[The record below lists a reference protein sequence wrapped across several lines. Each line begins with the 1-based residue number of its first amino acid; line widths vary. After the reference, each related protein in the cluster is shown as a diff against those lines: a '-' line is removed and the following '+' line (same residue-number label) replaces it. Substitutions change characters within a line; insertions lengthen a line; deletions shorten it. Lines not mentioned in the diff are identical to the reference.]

1 MEATYFYEKL
11 VGFQRTIRRYI
22 PEDTTLPNHRCENLK
37 SYKSNYL
44 LIMRYLPTGVSSF
57 FEVMTAK
64 KFMIGGGSVY
74 HEASSPDS
82 GYDMEM
88 SLLGLK
94 METEDQENLDE
105 DDDDEEDDECEDNFG
120 DMNEINKAKEIKCKD
135 EVSNMITEKRGDR
148 KHDGHASNGS
158 GSRKKRY
165 SRARTSRARS
175 PTQVK

>member
-1 MEATYFYEKL
+1 
-11 VGFQRTIRRYI
+11 
-22 PEDTTLPNHRCENLK
+22 
-37 SYKSNYL
+37 
-44 LIMRYLPTGVSSF
+44 
-57 FEVMTAK
+57 MTAK

-94 METEDQENLDE
+94 MEREDQENVDE
-105 DDDDEEDDECEDNFG
+105 DDDDEEEDECEDNFG
-120 DMNEINKAKEIKCKD
+120 DMNEINKAKDIKSED
-135 EVSNMITEKRGDR
+135 EVSNMITQRHGNR
-148 KHDGHASNGS
+148 KHDNNGS

-165 SRARTSRARS
+165 SRARSSRARS